1 MLSKKNHHNYF
12 IKAVSFIQERLY
24 LYSMKRILLFMPFL
38 IIALAANAQKS
49 LLSLDEHNKYIYYQV
64 VDLPG
69 ISADSLN
76 KNAVY
81 FVKSVY
87 PKIKAKQSDNA
98 FIGIKDKFLTYTSFA
113 KHESG
118 EIAYTLN
125 IECKD
130 AKYRYWLTDFVFTP
144 YEKNRYGVYVPV
156 NGIDVPLES
165 TTSKI
170 TEKELNGYFDQ
181 TGAFCKQLGE
191 KLKKYMAEG
200 YAKQKAD
207 QQLKKIVTDKW

>member
-1 MLSKKNHHNYF
+1 
-12 IKAVSFIQERLY
+12 
-24 LYSMKRILLFMPFL
+24 MKRILLFVIGLMV
-38 IIALAANAQKS
+38 ALVANAQKN
-49 LLSLDEHNKYIYYQV
+49 LLSLNEYNKYIYYQV

-69 ISADSLN
+69 VSADSLN

-81 FVKSVY
+81 FVASAY
-87 PKIKAKQSDNA
+87 PKAKATSANTN
-98 FIGIKDKFLTYTSFA
+98 ISIKDKFLTYTSFA
-113 KHESG
+113 KHENG
-118 EIAYTLN
+118 EITYTLN

-156 NGIDVPLES
+156 NGINIPLE
-165 TTSKI
+165 TAASKI
-170 TEKELNGYFDQ
+170 IQKELDGYFDQ

-200 YAKQKAD
+200 HAVKKP
-207 QQLKKIVTDKW
+207 QQQPAKIVTDKW